1 MDFDLFCT
9 MTKKISVA
17 ELRKDYRNAELS
29 EADIAEDPIVQ
40 FAHWFEQALQA
51 KLPEPNAMTL
61 ATADAKGKPSARMV
75 LLKDFDVN
83 GFVFFT
89 NYNSHKASDLDENPF
104 AAIVFYW
111 HELERQV
118 RIEGKVKRISE
129 KDSDAYFHSR
139 PLESRL
145 GAWAS
150 PQSKKIESRA
160 VVEKSFEALLEKYKD
175 IDPPR
180 PPHWGGYVIK
190 PERIEFWQ
198 GRPGRL
204 HDRIIFKKSK
214 RGTWKTA
221 RLAP

>member
-1 MDFDLFCT
+1 

-17 ELRKDYRNAELS
+17 ELRKDYRNAQLNED
-29 EADIAEDPIVQ
+29 DIAEDPILQ
-40 FAHWFEQALQA
+40 FGLWFEQALQA

-75 LLKDFDVN
+75 LLKDFDAN

-89 NYNSHKASDLDENPF
+89 NYNSHKASDLDENPH
-104 AAIVFYW
+104 AALVFYW

-118 RIEGKVKRISE
+118 RIEGKVKRISTKE
-129 KDSDAYFHSR
+129 SDTYFHSR

-150 PQSKKIESRA
+150 PQSKKIENRA

-175 IDPPR
+175 SEPPR

-190 PERIEFWQ
+190 PERVEFWQ

-204 HDRIIFKKSK
+204 HDRILFKKSK